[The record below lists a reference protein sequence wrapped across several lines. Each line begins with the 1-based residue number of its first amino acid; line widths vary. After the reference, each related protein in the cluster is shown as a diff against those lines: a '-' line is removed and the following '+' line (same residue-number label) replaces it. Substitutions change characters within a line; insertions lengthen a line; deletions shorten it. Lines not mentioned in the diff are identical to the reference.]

1 VRGTIKDRLL
11 LEKARRGDQDAFL
24 LLYERHR
31 SPIFRFLY
39 RLLDS
44 AEAAEDITHDCFLDL
59 IGESEK
65 SQSYGPPSLRTR
77 IYTTARTLAMEYF
90 LDSAQ
95 DVVVKDVVKDD
106 AVLRSKPSNES
117 HDVGLVSEVANGVA
131 SLPLL
136 ETEALI
142 LSDYEGLELE
152 EIATIVGADVGTVA
166 ARLGSAPTA
175 SKYSR

>member
-1 VRGTIKDRLL
+1 
-11 LEKARRGDQDAFL
+11 
-24 LLYERHR
+24 
-31 SPIFRFLY
+31 
-39 RLLDS
+39 
-44 AEAAEDITHDCFLDL
+44 
-59 IGESEK
+59 
-65 SQSYGPPSLRTR
+65 
-77 IYTTARTLAMEYF
+77 MEYF

-117 HDVGLVSEVANGVA
+117 HDVGLVSEVADGVA

-136 ETEALI
+136 DREALI